1 MARDSAGFDDETG
14 NDMARFGIGEEVKVQ
29 MPRGKSKR
37 GVMGISV
44 MYTTSQEAKFEGAT
58 GLVTEINPRSSLGI
72 PLFLVDF
79 SDHENSRLG
88 IPWQAQWM
96 REEWIVPTRQTTP
109 VVRPRDDE
117 AAAGMGQTSQPGQS
131 S

>member
-1 MARDSAGFDDETG
+1 
-14 NDMARFGIGEEVKVQ
+14 MARFTIGEEVKVK

-58 GLVTEINPRSSLGI
+58 GVVTEINPRGPYGI
-72 PLFLVDF
+72 PLYLVDF
-79 SDHENSRLG
+79 SGHDNSRLG

-96 REEWIVPTRQTTP
+96 REEWIVPTQVKEP
-109 VVRPRDDE
+109 VVEPRDDE
-117 AAAGMGQTSQPGQS
+117 APAGMGRTAVPGQS